1 MANYRWGIDLG
12 TSSIGVA
19 VYETDNNG
27 KIISL
32 KHLDSYIF
40 GEPVAPKEMVT
51 LNTARRSARLIR
63 RQVERK
69 AARLKKMSYIAKSLG
84 VTPEVLRATPED
96 VVALR
101 AKAVRE
107 EISIPQLIKVLSH
120 IVKNR
125 GYKGTLSADDK
136 GTVGKKLSQTAQAL
150 TGGKTLGELLYE
162 RKTQA
167 NGQPWRKVEEGG
179 TFIYRQLVEDEFA
192 RIWDTQAKFHPEL
205 NGSYAVWGDKMF
217 PDFPGKT
224 EISLKDVFHSAM
236 FYQRPIKWEL
246 ETVGNC
252 EIYPTEKRAAAAQI
266 AYQHYRMA
274 KTLADLRVRN
284 KNTRESVPLTLA
296 QKSQLFEFLDAHTA
310 EYSPETKAVPFATLY
325 KVLGLPEG
333 CTFTLD
339 RTYHA
344 RGGLKGNT
352 TLYSFE
358 KAGVLNA
365 WSNLTDTVQELVLE
379 FFANVSNLSDIA
391 DNSDAYIKERV
402 PELTKNLKPTPQA
415 CEACCQ
421 FILLLKAHGVLGEL
435 VLEQGRSSYSIKAL
449 KMLTER
455 IMQGEQEA
463 DILAEIEAQKTH
475 PQGKFRSTEAILKEQ
490 AINDPVVIKA
500 LNEFH
505 RVVQYLLY
513 RNWKPKEIIIEL
525 SRDMKKSLSRRQFL
539 EAQNK
544 AQADERNAAKKE
556 LVEEFGV
563 LPTPNNIERYLLWKE
578 QAGMSPYSDNGSTK
592 ISDAEAFDSRETQVD
607 HIIPQQ
613 GEIGGPN
620 TFGNKVLVFTKE
632 NHKKSNQL
640 PYQYDN
646 GKFKEEIDAYK
657 AWLVDNNLLGKK
669 RSNRKKVEPFYPAS
683 NLIKFVERLRILK
696 EKEWKWSQRDNEFWL
711 TPKGR
716 NIEDKINNLLKTPEE
731 LKQDFVDRQNQETA
745 WIGKVVLGWCKDI
758 CFAQPTFGTLT
769 AYLRRQLQFDR
780 IIPQIR
786 FSEGKPLYDT
796 DKKMLD
802 SNKLKEILE
811 NVPYDKLSA
820 IKPEFEKYCADFF
833 KPCDTTKDYA
843 KALARFQTEIY
854 GSLDK
859 RCDHRHHAVDAAVI
873 GLCDLSLVQRAAI
886 HNKKNGTLYKIEGI
900 NPDGTRNK
908 DKDVPGLMLDN
919 IPQYATL
926 RAAVQARL
934 TNYVV
939 WHKPDHFPSGALFDQ
954 TAYNILPK
962 DGEKRFVKRSP
973 LVSFLKANEKKTL
986 ENLEKLLFCD
996 AVKNEI
1002 ITQFKERLAQGMT
1015 QEEALCGK
1023 KDNPTDGI
1031 YYRGN
1036 KVKQVKYMYLVGR
1049 GIRVFDENAD
1059 KEIFSTDNVGT
1070 QHKKAY
1076 QNGGYACM
1084 DFDAKTGK
1092 RLALIPLWQYQ
1103 SNKQV
1108 PPGVVRVFIGDM
1120 LFNKKDKE
1128 FYKIKQFNSHFG
1140 VGIVVASEVKGDLA
1154 FTSNLKNYSVV
1165 STRQDIAKLKD
1176 NEHTT
1181 SD

>member
-1 MANYRWGIDLG
+1 M
-12 TSSIGVA
+12 
-19 VYETDNNG
+19 
-27 KIISL
+27 
-32 KHLDSYIF
+32 
-40 GEPVAPKEMVT
+40 
-51 LNTARRSARLIR
+51 
-63 RQVERK
+63 
-69 AARLKKMSYIAKSLG
+69 
-84 VTPEVLRATPED
+84 
-96 VVALR
+96 
-101 AKAVRE
+101 
-107 EISIPQLIKVLSH
+107 
-120 IVKNR
+120 
-125 GYKGTLSADDK
+125 
-136 GTVGKKLSQTAQAL
+136 
-150 TGGKTLGELLYE
+150 
-162 RKTQA
+162 
-167 NGQPWRKVEEGG
+167 
-179 TFIYRQLVEDEFA
+179 
-192 RIWDTQAKFHPEL
+192 
-205 NGSYAVWGDKMF
+205 
-217 PDFPGKT
+217 
-224 EISLKDVFHSAM
+224 
-236 FYQRPIKWEL
+236 
-246 ETVGNC
+246 
-252 EIYPTEKRAAAAQI
+252 
-266 AYQHYRMA
+266 
-274 KTLADLRVRN
+274 
-284 KNTRESVPLTLA
+284 
-296 QKSQLFEFLDAHTA
+296 
-310 EYSPETKAVPFATLY
+310 
-325 KVLGLPEG
+325 
-333 CTFTLD
+333 
-339 RTYHA
+339 
-344 RGGLKGNT
+344 
-352 TLYSFE
+352 
-358 KAGVLNA
+358 
-365 WSNLTDTVQELVLE
+365 
-379 FFANVSNLSDIA
+379 
-391 DNSDAYIKERV
+391 
-402 PELTKNLKPTPQA
+402 
-415 CEACCQ
+415 
-421 FILLLKAHGVLGEL
+421 
-435 VLEQGRSSYSIKAL
+435 
-449 KMLTER
+449 
-455 IMQGEQEA
+455 
-463 DILAEIEAQKTH
+463 
-475 PQGKFRSTEAILKEQ
+475 
-490 AINDPVVIKA
+490 VIKA

-544 AQADERNAAKKE
+544 VQADERNAAKKE

-873 GLCDLSLVQRAAI
+873 GLCSVSIVQKAQNFYKK
-886 HNKKNGTLYKIEGI
+886 HNTLYIKAYDERGNRDKKHDVEGFLLE
-900 NPDGTRNK
+900 NDT
-908 DKDVPGLMLDN
+908 
-919 IPQYATL
+919 IPNLA
-926 RAAVQARL
+926 RIRKEVQARL

-954 TAYNILPK
+954 TAYNVLPK
-962 DGEKRFVKRSP
+962 DGEKRFVKRAP
-973 LVSFLKANEKKTL
+973 LISFLKSNEKKTL

-996 AVKNEI
+996 TVKNEI

-1023 KDNPTDGI
+1023 KDDPSDGI
-1031 YYRGN
+1031 SYRGN
-1036 KVKQVKYMYLVGR
+1036 KVKQVKYMYLTGR

-1059 KEIFSTDNVGT
+1059 KEISSKDKIGT

-1092 RLALIPLWQYQ
+1092 RLALVPLWKYGKQ
-1103 SNKQV
+1103 KQV
-1108 PPGVVRVFIGDM
+1108 PPNVVRVFIGDI
-1120 LFNKKDKE
+1120 LFNKGVKQY
-1128 FYKIKQFNSHFG
+1128 FLVKQFSARDG
-1140 VGIVVASEVKGDLA
+1140 LGLLLTTEVNGARL

>member
-19 VYETDNNG
+19 VYEMDDNG
-27 KIISL
+27 KILSL

-51 LNTARRSARLIR
+51 LNTARRAARLIR

-96 VVALR
+96 VIALR
-101 AKAVRE
+101 AKAVRK

-125 GYKGTLSADDK
+125 GYKGTLSAEDK

-179 TFIYRQLVEDEFA
+179 TFIYRDAVEDEFS

-224 EISLKDVFHSAM
+224 EISLKDAFQSAM

-252 EIYPTEKRAAAAQI
+252 EIYPTEKRAATDQI

-274 KTLADLRVRN
+274 KVLADLRVRN

-310 EYSPETKAVPFATLY
+310 EYSPETKAVPFTVLY

-352 TLYSFE
+352 TLYAFE
-358 KAGVLNA
+358 KAGVLNE
-365 WSNLTDTVQELVLE
+365 WSNLTDTVQEVVLE
-379 FFANVSNLSDIA
+379 FLANVSTLSDIE

-402 PELTKNLKPTPQA
+402 PELTKNLNPTTQD
-415 CEACCQ
+415 CEACYQ
-421 FILLLKAHGVLGEL
+421 FILKLKERNVLPEL
-435 VLEQGRSSYSIKAL
+435 SLEQGRSSYSIKAL
-449 KMLTER
+449 KMLTEH

-490 AINDPVVIKA
+490 AINDPVVSRA
-500 LNEFH
+500 LAEFR
-505 RVVQYLLY
+505 RVMAYTLHKFGQPAEVVV
-513 RNWKPKEIIIEL
+513 EL
-525 SRDMKKSLSRRQFL
+525 SRDIKNSLRRRQFL
-539 EAQNK
+539 EGQNK
-544 AQADERNAAKKE
+544 IQADARKE
-556 LVEEFGV
+556 AIAELQANHTLVS
-563 LPTPNNIERYLLWKE
+563 PRNIEKYLLWVE
-578 QAGMSPYSDNGSTK
+578 QDKMCPYSGRS
-592 ISDAEAFDSRETQVD
+592 ISFGQAFDEKQTQVD
-607 HIIPQQ
+607 HIIPQR

-620 TFGNKVLVFTKE
+620 VFENKVLAFTDQNKE
-632 NHKKSNQL
+632 KSNRL
-640 PYQYDN
+640 PYEWKFQADIDDYLALQATNKQKKKNKEAVNYDFGRHSTLIN
-646 GKFKEEIDAYK
+646 FVQHLWALYSKEKKGYYSAHDHKYK
-657 AWLVDNNLLGKK
+657 PTQRGA
-669 RSNRKKVEPFYPAS
+669 
-683 NLIKFVERLRILK
+683 RIL
-696 EKEWKWSQRDNEFWL
+696 R
-711 TPKGR
+711 
-716 NIEDKINNLLKTPEE
+716 KINNLLATPDEV
-731 LKQDFVDRQNQETA
+731 KQDFVARQNQETA
-745 WIGKVVLGWCKDI
+745 WIGKIVLDWCKDF
-758 CFAQPTFGTLT
+758 CPKVTPSYGALT
-769 AYLRRQLQFDR
+769 AYLRGQLHFEDVL
-780 IIPQIR
+780 PLIR
-786 FSEGKPLYDT
+786 LQEGKPLYDK
-796 DKKMLD
+796 DD
-802 SNKLKEILE
+802 KEIDA
-811 NVPYDKLSA
+811 DKWQELYT
-820 IKPEFEKYCADFF
+820 KHPLNYKEPGPLQADFEQYC
-833 KPCDTTKDYA
+833 KEKNLLTESDKQ
-843 KALARFQTEIY
+843 KAYFNFVREQRTQLQFN
-854 GSLDK
+854 K

-873 GLCDLSLVQRAAI
+873 GLCDLSLVQKASI
-886 HNKKNGTLYKIEGI
+886 HNRKYGTLHKIEGI

-908 DKDVPGLMLDN
+908 DKDIPGLMLDN
-919 IPQYATL
+919 IPQYAAL
-926 RAAVQARL
+926 REAVQARL

-954 TAYNILPK
+954 TAYNVLPK
-962 DGEKRFVKRSP
+962 DGEKRLVKRAP
-973 LVSFLKANEKKTL
+973 LSSFLKANEKKTL

-996 AVKNEI
+996 AIKNEI
-1002 ITQFKERLAQGMT
+1002 ITQFKKHLAQGMT

-1023 KDNPTDGI
+1023 KDDPNSGI

-1059 KEIFSTDNVGT
+1059 KEISSPDKVGT
-1070 QHKKAY
+1070 PHKKAY

-1092 RLALIPLWQYQ
+1092 KLALIPLWQYQ
-1103 SNKQV
+1103 SKKQV

-1120 LFNKKDKE
+1120 LFDKENKK
-1128 FYKIKQFNSHFG
+1128 FYKIKQFNAGKG
-1140 VGIVVASEVKGDLA
+1140 VGFLEASEAKGDLA

-1165 STRQDIAKLKD
+1165 STRQDIATLKD